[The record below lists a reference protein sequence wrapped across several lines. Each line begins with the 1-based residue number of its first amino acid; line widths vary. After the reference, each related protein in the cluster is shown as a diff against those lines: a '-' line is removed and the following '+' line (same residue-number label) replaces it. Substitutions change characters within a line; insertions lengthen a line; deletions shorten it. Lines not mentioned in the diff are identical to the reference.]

1 MRPSFPLHRGPD
13 APWLSFTA
21 DWYGQTPRYRAQ
33 FSLALDGDQFI
44 YRFRADKAAEC
55 DLRLPR
61 GQFVEGLWEQDV
73 AELFVMAPS
82 GRYQEFNLSPTGA
95 WWCALFS
102 GYREK
107 ETTLPDLPVTIENSR
122 DETSWS
128 VKLSLPIQALVV
140 LENTSW
146 HEALWNATAILDPGR
161 PVYLC
166 WGQQNGNQPDF
177 HRADNFLPAN
187 LE

>member
-61 GQFVEGLWEQDV
+61 GQFVEGLWEQDGSRT
-73 AELFVMAPS
+73 FCHGSS
-82 GRYQEFNLSPTGA
+82 GTISGVQSQSDRRLVVRPVLRLSGKRDDPAGSA
-95 WWCALFS
+95 
-102 GYREK
+102 
-107 ETTLPDLPVTIENSR
+107 VTIENSR
-122 DETSWS
+122 DETS
-128 VKLSLPIQALVV
+128 
-140 LENTSW
+140 
-146 HEALWNATAILDPGR
+146 
-161 PVYLC
+161 
-166 WGQQNGNQPDF
+166 
-177 HRADNFLPAN
+177 
-187 LE
+187 